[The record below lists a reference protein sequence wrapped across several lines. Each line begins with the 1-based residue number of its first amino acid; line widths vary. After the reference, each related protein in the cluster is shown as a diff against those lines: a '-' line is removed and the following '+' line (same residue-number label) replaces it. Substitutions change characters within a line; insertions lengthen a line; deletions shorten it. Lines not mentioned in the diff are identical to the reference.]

1 MMDGKWLPREPV
13 EQLLPHLPL
22 WPGAMMRLADGPLQ
36 HNGDQVGGVEEPEV
50 GNGSVCC
57 FLCSA
62 SRGMCEW
69 VTRLN
74 TEVAR

>member
-1 MMDGKWLPREPV
+1 MANGCPGN
-13 EQLLPHLPL
+13 L
-22 WPGAMMRLADGPLQ
+22 WNNFSRTSLARRQMRLADGPLQ